1 MHGMPVGTPYTPAAL
16 SETAETCSEGF
27 LLLVA
32 ACTLT
37 DKSKGKSPRGQ
48 ISRPVVMT
56 MLCMLWE
63 EHKWSTVDT

>member
-27 LLLVA
+27 PSLVA

-37 DKSKGKSPRGQ
+37 DKSKGKRPRA
-48 ISRPVVMT
+48 
-56 MLCMLWE
+56 
-63 EHKWSTVDT
+63 K